1 MITYAEHPNI
11 NNQSWYTYEYKYMNT
26 QETILQ
32 LEDLKLKGM
41 AECYKGLQAMPVNKW
56 PTIDMFVARLAEA
69 ERQYRNKRRT
79 ELYLKTSKLRYNT
92 VMEDVICS
100 EERNLSKEMLLKL
113 SDCSFIERAE
123 NILIDGNTGC
133 GKSFLACAIGRQACF
148 LGHRVEYFSMNKFI
162 ERIALAKLDGSL
174 LKVINHIER
183 NDLVIFDDFGLQ
195 PLDNNSRLALLQILE
210 DCYQRKS
217 VIITSQLPVAK
228 WYDYI
233 NEPTLA
239 DAIMDRL
246 CANAHRIELKG
257 DSLRRKNQKKN

>member
-1 MITYAEHPNI
+1 
-11 NNQSWYTYEYKYMNT
+11 MNT

-41 AECYKGLQAMPVNKW
+41 AECYKGLQALPVNEW
-56 PTIDMFVARLAEA
+56 PTLDLFVARLAEA
-69 ERQYRNKRRT
+69 ERQYRNRRRT

-100 EERNLSKEMLLKL
+100 DERNLSKDMLLKL
-113 SDCSFIERAE
+113 ADCSFIDRAE
-123 NILIDGNTGC
+123 NVLIDGKTGC

-183 NDLVIFDDFGLQ
+183 NDLVIF
-195 PLDNNSRLALLQILE
+195 SRLALLQILE

>member
-1 MITYAEHPNI
+1 
-11 NNQSWYTYEYKYMNT
+11 MNT

-32 LEDLKLKGM
+32 LEGLKLKGM
-41 AECYKGLQAMPVNKW
+41 ADCYKGLQSIPAKDW
-56 PTIDMFVARLAEA
+56 PTLDIFVARMAEA
-69 ERQYRNKRRT
+69 ELQFRNQRRT
-79 ELYLKTSKLRYNT
+79 EMYLKTSKLRYNA
-92 VMEDVICS
+92 VLEDVICS
-100 EERNLSKEMLLKL
+100 DERNLSKEALLQL
-113 SDCSFIERAE
+113 MDCSFIDRAE
-123 NILIDGNTGC
+123 NLLIDGKTGC

-162 ERIALAKLDGSL
+162 ERIALAKLDGTL

-217 VIITSQLPVAK
+217 VIVTSQLPVAK

-246 CANAHRIELKG
+246 SANALRIELKG
-257 DSLRRKNQKKN
+257 DSLRRKKQKKS

>member
-1 MITYAEHPNI
+1 MSFFLQKVITSATSSRVIIRKCFREGKPEVSGFNDV
-11 NNQSWYTYEYKYMNT
+11 S
-26 QETILQ
+26 
-32 LEDLKLKGM
+32 
-41 AECYKGLQAMPVNKW
+41 CS
-56 PTIDMFVARLAEA
+56 LA
-69 ERQYRNKRRT
+69 
-79 ELYLKTSKLRYNT
+79 

-100 EERNLSKEMLLKL
+100 EERNLNKEMLLKL
-113 SDCSFIERAE
+113 MDCTFIDRAE
-123 NILIDGNTGC
+123 NLLIDGKTGC
-133 GKSFLACAIGRQACF
+133 GKSFLACAVGRQACF
-148 LGHRVEYFSMNKFI
+148 MGHRVEYFSMNKFV

-217 VIITSQLPVAK
+217 VIVTSQLPVSK

-239 DAIMDRL
+239 DVIMDRL
-246 CANAHRIELKG
+246 TANAVRIELKG
-257 DSLRRKNQKKN
+257 DSMRRKNQKK